1 METVSIIIISVLSV
15 IFFFLSLIIVNQKEA
30 KIMQRLGKFH
40 SVRRA
45 GVSFRIPLIDQVAG
59 LQNLQIQEL
68 RVPVETIT
76 QDKVTLKI
84 EVAIQYLIKA
94 DLDSIKNSFYE
105 LSDSTAQI
113 ESFVFDAVRAE
124 VPKMELDMV
133 YENKDNIANTV
144 MEGLNSLLS
153 SYGFDIKKTLV
164 VDILPDSKVVDAMN
178 AINEQKRLRQAAEEK
193 GEAEKILIIKAAEAE
208 RESKKLHGEG
218 VALQQ
223 MAVLKG
229 REQAIKDLTTSTNMQ
244 IKDATE
250 LVMKLIDQDTLIS
263 MGEKNKNVIFMT
275 SDIGIKGKVMEA
287 MVGADVVTNHQNNL
301 S

>member
-1 METVSIIIISVLSV
+1 MENLAIIIFSVLAV
-15 IFFFLSLIIVNQKEA
+15 ILLLFSIVIVNQKQA
-30 KIMQRLGKFH
+30 KIIQRLGKFQ
-40 SVRRA
+40 SVRKA
-45 GVSFRIPLIDQVAG
+45 GISLRIPLIDQVVG
-59 LQNLQIQEL
+59 IQNLQIQEL

-94 DLDSIKNSFYE
+94 DMESIKNSFYE
-105 LSDSTAQI
+105 LADSTAQI

-153 SYGFDIKKTLV
+153 NYGFDIKKTLV
-164 VDILPDSKVVDAMN
+164 VDILPDAKVVDAMN

-208 RESKKLHGEG
+208 KESKKLQGEG

-229 REQAIKDLTTSTNMQ
+229 REKAIKDLTVGTNME

-250 LVMKLIDQDTLIS
+250 LVIKLIDQETLIS

-275 SDIGIKGKVMEA
+275 SDLGMKGKMMEA
-287 MVGADVVTNHQNNL
+287 MVGADVVSNQHQN
-301 S
+301 

>member
-1 METVSIIIISVLSV
+1 MENFIIIISSVLALILILFS
-15 IFFFLSLIIVNQKEA
+15 IIIVNQKQA
-30 KIMQRLGKFH
+30 KIIQRLGKFQ

-45 GVSFRIPLIDQVAG
+45 GISLRIPIIDQVVG
-59 LQNLQIQEL
+59 IQNLQIQEL

-94 DLDSIKNSFYE
+94 DVESIKNSFYE
-105 LSDSTAQI
+105 LADSTAQI

-153 SYGFDIKKTLV
+153 NYGFDIKKTLV

-193 GEAEKILIIKAAEAE
+193 GEADKILIIKAAEAE
-208 RESKKLHGEG
+208 KESKKLQGEG

-229 REQAIKDLTTSTNMQ
+229 REKAIKDLTVGTNME

-275 SDIGIKGKVMEA
+275 SDIGMKGKVMEA
-287 MVGADVVTNHQNNL
+287 MVGADVVNAQHKN
-301 S
+301 

>member
-1 METVSIIIISVLSV
+1 MGTFAIIIFILLTV
-15 IFFFLSLIIVNQKEA
+15 IFLFFSIIIVNQKQA
-30 KIMQRLGKFH
+30 KIIQRLGKFQ

-45 GVSFRIPLIDQVAG
+45 GINFRIPIIDQVAG
-59 LQNLQIQEL
+59 VQNLQIQEL

-84 EVAIQYLIKA
+84 EVAIQYLIKE
-94 DLDSIKNSFYE
+94 DVNSIKNSFYE

-124 VPKMELDMV
+124 VPKMELDTV

-153 SYGFDIKKTLV
+153 NYGFDIKKTLV

-193 GEAEKILIIKAAEAE
+193 GEADKILIIKAAEAE
-208 RESKKLHGEG
+208 KESKKLQGEG

-229 REQAIKDLTTSTNMQ
+229 REKAIKDLTVGTNMEV
-244 IKDATE
+244 KDATE

-275 SDIGIKGKVMEA
+275 SDLGVKGKVMEG
-287 MVGADVVTNHQNNL
+287 MVGAEIVNNQHQN
-301 S
+301 

>member
-1 METVSIIIISVLSV
+1 METVLIIIFLVFSV
-15 IFFFLSLIIVNQKEA
+15 IFFFLSMIIVNQKEA

-45 GVSFRIPLIDQVAG
+45 GISFRIPLIDQVAG
-59 LQNLQIQEL
+59 IQNLQIQEL

-76 QDKVTLKI
+76 KDKVTLKI

-94 DLDSIKNSFYE
+94 DVDSIQNSFYE
-105 LSDSTAQI
+105 LADSTAQI

-133 YENKDNIANTV
+133 YENKDHIANTV

-153 SYGFDIKKTLV
+153 NYGFDIKKTLV
-164 VDILPDSKVVDAMN
+164 VDILPDAKVVGAMN

-193 GEAEKILIIKAAEAE
+193 GEADKILIIKAAEAE
-208 RESKKLHGEG
+208 KESKKLQGEG

-229 REQAIKDLTTSTNMQ
+229 REKAIKDLTVGTNMEV
-244 IKDATE
+244 KDATE

-263 MGEKNKNVIFMT
+263 MGEKNKNVIFMP
-275 SDIGIKGKVMEA
+275 SDLGIKGQVMEA
-287 MVGADVVTNHQNNL
+287 MVGSEVVTNHQKN
-301 S
+301 

>member
-1 METVSIIIISVLSV
+1 MENLTPILLIVLAV
-15 IFFFLSLIIVNQKEA
+15 IFLLLSIIIVNQKQA
-30 KIMQRLGKFH
+30 KIVQRLGKFQ

-45 GVSFRIPLIDQVAG
+45 GISFRIPIIDQVAG
-59 LQNLQIQEL
+59 VQNLQIQEL

-84 EVAIQYLIKA
+84 EVAIQYLIKDDA
-94 DLDSIKNSFYE
+94 DSIQNSFYE
-105 LSDSTAQI
+105 LADSSAQI

-124 VPKMELDMV
+124 VPKMELDNV

-144 MEGLNSLLS
+144 MEGLNTLLS
-153 SYGFDIKKTLV
+153 NYGFDIKKTLV

-193 GEAEKILIIKAAEAE
+193 GEADKILIIKAAEAE
-208 RESKKLHGEG
+208 KESKKLHGEG

-229 REQAIKDLTTSTNMQ
+229 REKAIKDLTVGTNMQ

-263 MGEKNKNVIFMT
+263 MGEKNQNVIFMT
-275 SDIGIKGKVMEA
+275 SDLGIKGQVMEA
-287 MVGADVVTNHQNNL
+287 MVGTDIVSKQL
-301 S
+301 KK

>member
-1 METVSIIIISVLSV
+1 MENFIIIISSVLALILILFS
-15 IFFFLSLIIVNQKEA
+15 IIIVNQKQA
-30 KIMQRLGKFH
+30 KIIQRLGKFQ

-45 GVSFRIPLIDQVAG
+45 GISLRIPLIDQVVG
-59 LQNLQIQEL
+59 VQNLQIQEL

-94 DLDSIKNSFYE
+94 DVESIKNSFYE

-153 SYGFDIKKTLV
+153 NYGFDIKKTLV

-193 GEAEKILIIKAAEAE
+193 GEADKILIIKAAEAE
-208 RESKKLHGEG
+208 KESKKLQGEG

-229 REQAIKDLTTSTNMQ
+229 REKAIKDLTVGTNME

-275 SDIGIKGKVMEA
+275 SDIGMKGKVMEA
-287 MVGADVVTNHQNNL
+287 MVGADVVNAQHKN
-301 S
+301 

>member
-1 METVSIIIISVLSV
+1 METVLIIIFLVFSV
-15 IFFFLSLIIVNQKEA
+15 IFFFLSMIIVNQKEA

-40 SVRRA
+40 SVRKA
-45 GVSFRIPLIDQVAG
+45 GISFRIPLIDQVVG

-94 DLDSIKNSFYE
+94 DVDSIKNSFYE

-133 YENKDNIANTV
+133 YENKDHIANTV

-153 SYGFDIKKTLV
+153 NYGFDIKKTLV
-164 VDILPDSKVVDAMN
+164 VDILPDAKVVGAMN

-193 GEAEKILIIKAAEAE
+193 GEADKILIIKAAEAE
-208 RESKKLHGEG
+208 KESKKLQGEG

-229 REQAIKDLTTSTNMQ
+229 REKAIKDLTVGTNMEV
-244 IKDATE
+244 KDATE

-263 MGEKNKNVIFMT
+263 MGEKNKNVIFMP
-275 SDIGIKGKVMEA
+275 SDLGIKGQVMEA
-287 MVGADVVTNHQNNL
+287 MVGSEVVTNHQKN
-301 S
+301 

>member
-1 METVSIIIISVLSV
+1 MGNLLIIIICLIAIVVL
-15 IFFFLSLIIVNQKEA
+15 IFSMIIVNQKEA
-30 KIMQRLGKFH
+30 KIVQRLGKFH
-40 SVRRA
+40 SVKRA
-45 GVSFRIPLIDQVAG
+45 GVSFRIPIIDQVIG
-59 LQNLQIQEL
+59 VQNLQIQEL

-84 EVAIQYLIKA
+84 EVAIQYLIKN
-94 DLDSIKNSFYE
+94 DTDSIQNSFYE
-105 LSDSTAQI
+105 LADSESQI

-124 VPKMELDMV
+124 VPKMELDNV

-153 SYGFDIKKTLV
+153 NYGFDIKKALV

-193 GEAEKILIIKAAEAE
+193 GEADKILIIKAAEAE
-208 RESKKLHGEG
+208 KESKKLQGEG

-229 REQAIKDLTTSTNMQ
+229 REKAIKDLTVGTNMEV
-244 IKDATE
+244 KDATE

-275 SDIGIKGKVMEA
+275 SDLGIKGKVMEA
-287 MVGADVVTNHQNNL
+287 MVGADAVTNQHKN
-301 S
+301 

>member
-1 METVSIIIISVLSV
+1 MTIFINVAIAFFTLLLLLLSIV
-15 IFFFLSLIIVNQKEA
+15 IVNQKQA
-30 KIMQRLGKFH
+30 KIIQRLGKFQ
-40 SVRRA
+40 SVRKA
-45 GVSFRIPLIDQVAG
+45 GISLRIPFIDQIVG
-59 LQNLQIQEL
+59 NQNLQIQEL

-84 EVAIQYLIKA
+84 EVAIQYQIKN
-94 DLDSIKNSFYE
+94 DVDSIKNSFYE
-105 LSDSTAQI
+105 LADSEGQI

-144 MEGLNSLLS
+144 MTGLNTLLS
-153 SYGFDIKKTLV
+153 SYGFDIKKALV

-178 AINEQKRLRQAAEEK
+178 AINEQKRLREAAEEK
-193 GEAEKILIIKAAEAE
+193 GEAEKILVIKAAEAE
-208 RESKKLHGEG
+208 KESKRLQGEG

-229 REQAIKDLTTSTNMQ
+229 REKAIKDLTVGTNMEV
-244 IKDATE
+244 KDATE

-263 MGEKNKNVIFMT
+263 MGETNKNVVFM
-275 SDIGIKGKVMEA
+275 SHGLGMKNEIIEGVA
-287 MVGADVVTNHQNNL
+287 GAKKAEQILN
-301 S
+301 

>member
-1 METVSIIIISVLSV
+1 METVSIIIFIGLAV
-15 IFFFLSLIIVNQKEA
+15 IFFFLSMIIVNQKEA

-45 GVSFRIPLIDQVAG
+45 GISFRIPFIDQVAG
-59 LQNLQIQEL
+59 IQNLQIQEL

-94 DLDSIKNSFYE
+94 DVDSIQNSFYE
-105 LSDSTAQI
+105 LADSTAQI

-133 YENKDNIANTV
+133 YENKDHIANTV

-193 GEAEKILIIKAAEAE
+193 GEADKILIIKAAEAE
-208 RESKKLHGEG
+208 KESKKLQGEG

-229 REQAIKDLTTSTNMQ
+229 REKAIKDLTVGTNMQ
-244 IKDATE
+244 IKDATD

-275 SDIGIKGKVMEA
+275 SDIGVKGKVMEA
-287 MVGADVVTNHQNNL
+287 MVGADVVKNHQNN
-301 S
+301 

>member
-1 METVSIIIISVLSV
+1 MEILTIILIVVAIL
-15 IFFFLSLIIVNQKEA
+15 IFFLSMIIVNQKQA
-30 KIMQRLGKFH
+30 KIVQRLGKFQ

-45 GVSFRIPLIDQVAG
+45 GISFRIPIIDQVAG
-59 LQNLQIQEL
+59 IQNLQIQEL

-94 DLDSIKNSFYE
+94 DVDSIKNSFYE

-133 YENKDNIANTV
+133 YENKDHIANTV
-144 MEGLNSLLS
+144 MEGLNTLLS

-193 GEAEKILIIKAAEAE
+193 GEADKILIIKAAEAE
-208 RESKKLHGEG
+208 KESKKLQGEG

-229 REQAIKDLTTSTNMQ
+229 REKAIKDLTVGTNMQ

-275 SDIGIKGKVMEA
+275 SDLGVKGQVMEA
-287 MVGADVVTNHQNNL
+287 MVGAEVATNHQKN
-301 S
+301 

>member
-1 METVSIIIISVLSV
+1 METLAIIPLILIGIILLLSSIIIVK
-15 IFFFLSLIIVNQKEA
+15 QKQA
-30 KIMQRLGKFH
+30 KIIQRLGKFQ

-45 GVSFRIPLIDQVAG
+45 GISFRIPIIDQVAG
-59 LQNLQIQEL
+59 VQNLQIQEL

-94 DLDSIKNSFYE
+94 DMESIQNSFYE
-105 LSDSTAQI
+105 LADSTAQI

-193 GEAEKILIIKAAEAE
+193 GEADKILIIKAAEAE
-208 RESKKLHGEG
+208 KESKKLQGEG

-229 REQAIKDLTTSTNMQ
+229 REKAIKDLTVGTNMQ

-263 MGEKNKNVIFMT
+263 MGEKNQNVIFMT
-275 SDIGIKGKVMEA
+275 SDLGMKGKVMEA
-287 MVGADVVTNHQNNL
+287 MVGADVVTNHQKN
-301 S
+301 

>member
-1 METVSIIIISVLSV
+1 MENFIIIACSVLGF
-15 IFFFLSLIIVNQKEA
+15 IFILLSIIIVNQKQA
-30 KIMQRLGKFH
+30 KIIQRLGKFQ

-45 GVSFRIPLIDQVAG
+45 GISLRIPIIDQVVG
-59 LQNLQIQEL
+59 IQNLQIQEL

-94 DLDSIKNSFYE
+94 DVESIKNSFYE
-105 LSDSTAQI
+105 LADSTAQI

-153 SYGFDIKKTLV
+153 NYGFDIKKTLV

-193 GEAEKILIIKAAEAE
+193 GEADKILIIKAAEAE
-208 RESKKLHGEG
+208 KESKKLQGEG

-229 REQAIKDLTTSTNMQ
+229 REKAIKDLTVGTNME

-275 SDIGIKGKVMEA
+275 SDIGMKGKVMEA
-287 MVGADVVTNHQNNL
+287 MVGADVVNAQHKN
-301 S
+301 

>member
-1 METVSIIIISVLSV
+1 MGNLLIIIFIVFALAVFVFS
-15 IFFFLSLIIVNQKEA
+15 IIIVNQKQA
-30 KIMQRLGKFH
+30 KIVQRLGKFH
-40 SVRRA
+40 SVKRA
-45 GVSFRIPLIDQVAG
+45 GVSFRIPILDQVAG
-59 LQNLQIQEL
+59 IQNLQIQEL

-84 EVAIQYLIKA
+84 EVAIQYLIK
-94 DLDSIKNSFYE
+94 DDTDSIQNSFYE
-105 LSDSTAQI
+105 LADSESQI

-124 VPKMELDMV
+124 VPKMELDNV

-144 MEGLNSLLS
+144 MEGLNTLLS
-153 SYGFDIKKTLV
+153 NYGFDIKKALV

-193 GEAEKILIIKAAEAE
+193 GEADKILIIKAAEAE
-208 RESKKLHGEG
+208 KESKKLQGEG

-229 REQAIKDLTTSTNMQ
+229 REKAIKDLTVGTNMEV
-244 IKDATE
+244 KDATE

-275 SDIGIKGKVMEA
+275 SDIGIKGQVMEA
-287 MVGADVVTNHQNNL
+287 MVGADIVSNQHKN
-301 S
+301 

>member
-1 METVSIIIISVLSV
+1 MENLTIIISIVLAV
-15 IFFFLSLIIVNQKEA
+15 IFLLFSIVIVNQKQA
-30 KIMQRLGKFH
+30 KIIQRLGKFQ

-45 GVSFRIPLIDQVAG
+45 GISLRIPIIDQVVG
-59 LQNLQIQEL
+59 VQNLQIQEL

-94 DLDSIKNSFYE
+94 DLNSIKNSFYE
-105 LSDSTAQI
+105 LADSTAQI

-144 MEGLNSLLS
+144 MQGLNSLLS
-153 SYGFDIKKTLV
+153 NYGFDIKKTLV
-164 VDILPDSKVVDAMN
+164 VDILPDAKVVDAMN

-208 RESKKLHGEG
+208 KESKRLQGEG

-229 REQAIKDLTTSTNMQ
+229 REKAIKDLTVGTNME

-263 MGEKNKNVIFMT
+263 MGEKNQNVVFMN
-275 SDIGIKGKVMEA
+275 SGIGVKGKIMEA
-287 MVGADVVTNHQNNL
+287 MAGADIISNQQKN
-301 S
+301 

>member
-1 METVSIIIISVLSV
+1 MENFIIIISIVLGI
-15 IFFFLSLIIVNQKEA
+15 IFLLLSIIIVNQKQA
-30 KIMQRLGKFH
+30 KIIQRLGKFQ

-45 GVSFRIPLIDQVAG
+45 GISLRIPLIDQVVG
-59 LQNLQIQEL
+59 VQNLQIQEL

-94 DLDSIKNSFYE
+94 DVESIKNSFYE

-153 SYGFDIKKTLV
+153 NYGFDIKKTLV

-193 GEAEKILIIKAAEAE
+193 GEADKILIIKAAEAE
-208 RESKKLHGEG
+208 KESKKLQGEG

-229 REQAIKDLTTSTNMQ
+229 REKAIKDLTVGTNME

-275 SDIGIKGKVMEA
+275 SDIGMKGKVMEA
-287 MVGADVVTNHQNNL
+287 MVGADVVNAQHKN
-301 S
+301 

>member
-1 METVSIIIISVLSV
+1 MENFIIIISIVLGI
-15 IFFFLSLIIVNQKEA
+15 IFLLLSIIIVNQKQA
-30 KIMQRLGKFH
+30 KIIQRLGKFQ

-45 GVSFRIPLIDQVAG
+45 GISLRIPLIDQVVG
-59 LQNLQIQEL
+59 VQNLQIQEL

-84 EVAIQYLIKA
+84 EVAIQYLIKT
-94 DLDSIKNSFYE
+94 DVESIKNSFYE

-153 SYGFDIKKTLV
+153 NYGFDIKKTLV

-193 GEAEKILIIKAAEAE
+193 GEADKILIIKAAEAE
-208 RESKKLHGEG
+208 KESKKLQGEG

-229 REQAIKDLTTSTNMQ
+229 REKAIKDLTVGTNME

-275 SDIGIKGKVMEA
+275 SDIGMKGKVMEA
-287 MVGADVVTNHQNNL
+287 MVGADVVNAQHKN
-301 S
+301 

>member
-1 METVSIIIISVLSV
+1 METVSIFIFVGISVL
-15 IFFFLSLIIVNQKEA
+15 FFFMSMLIVNQKEA

-45 GVSFRIPLIDQVAG
+45 GISFRIPLIDQVAG
-59 LQNLQIQEL
+59 VQNLQIQEL

-94 DLDSIKNSFYE
+94 DVESIQNSFYE
-105 LSDSTAQI
+105 LADSTAQI

-124 VPKMELDMV
+124 VPKMELDNV

-144 MEGLNSLLS
+144 MEGLNTLLS
-153 SYGFDIKKTLV
+153 NYGFDIKKTLV
-164 VDILPDSKVVDAMN
+164 VDILPDAKVVGAMN

-193 GEAEKILIIKAAEAE
+193 GEADKILIIKAAEAE
-208 RESKKLHGEG
+208 KESKKLHGEG

-229 REQAIKDLTTSTNMQ
+229 REKAIQDLTSSTNMQ

-275 SDIGIKGKVMEA
+275 SDIGITGKVMEGI
-287 MVGADVVTNHQNNL
+287 VGSEVVTNHHKN
-301 S
+301 

>member
-1 METVSIIIISVLSV
+1 METVLIIIFLVFSV
-15 IFFFLSLIIVNQKEA
+15 IFFFLSMIIVNQKEA

-45 GVSFRIPLIDQVAG
+45 GISFRVPLIDQVAG
-59 LQNLQIQEL
+59 IQNLQIQEL

-76 QDKVTLKI
+76 KDKVTLKI

-94 DLDSIKNSFYE
+94 DVDSIQNSFYE
-105 LSDSTAQI
+105 LADSTAQI

-133 YENKDNIANTV
+133 YENKDHIANTV

-153 SYGFDIKKTLV
+153 NYGFDIKKTLV
-164 VDILPDSKVVDAMN
+164 VDILPDAKVVGAMN

-193 GEAEKILIIKAAEAE
+193 GEADKILIIKAAEAE
-208 RESKKLHGEG
+208 KESKKLQGEG

-229 REQAIKDLTTSTNMQ
+229 REKAIKDLTVGTNMEV
-244 IKDATE
+244 KDATD

-275 SDIGIKGKVMEA
+275 SDIGVKGKVMEA
-287 MVGADVVTNHQNNL
+287 MVGADVVKNHQKN
-301 S
+301 

>member
-1 METVSIIIISVLSV
+1 METVSIIILTGIAI
-15 IFFFLSLIIVNQKEA
+15 IFFFLSMIIVNQKQA

-45 GVSFRIPLIDQVAG
+45 GISFRIPLIDQVAG
-59 LQNLQIQEL
+59 VQSLQIQEL

-94 DLDSIKNSFYE
+94 DVESIQNSFYE
-105 LSDSTAQI
+105 LADSTAQI

-164 VDILPDSKVVDAMN
+164 VDILPDAKVVGAMN

-193 GEAEKILIIKAAEAE
+193 GEADKILIIKAAEAE
-208 RESKKLHGEG
+208 KESKKLQGEG

-229 REQAIKDLTTSTNMQ
+229 REKAIKDLTVGTNMEV
-244 IKDATE
+244 KDATE

-275 SDIGIKGKVMEA
+275 SDLGVKGQVMEA
-287 MVGADVVTNHQNNL
+287 MVGSEVVTNHYKN
-301 S
+301 

>member
-1 METVSIIIISVLSV
+1 METLAIIPLILVGIILLLSSIIIVK
-15 IFFFLSLIIVNQKEA
+15 QKQA
-30 KIMQRLGKFH
+30 KIIQRLGKFQ

-45 GVSFRIPLIDQVAG
+45 GISFRIPIIDQVAG
-59 LQNLQIQEL
+59 VQNLQIQEL

-94 DLDSIKNSFYE
+94 DMESIQNSFYE
-105 LSDSTAQI
+105 LADSTAQI

-193 GEAEKILIIKAAEAE
+193 GEADKILIIKAAEAE
-208 RESKKLHGEG
+208 KESKKLQGEG

-229 REQAIKDLTTSTNMQ
+229 REKAIKDLTVGTNMQ

-263 MGEKNKNVIFMT
+263 MGEKNQNVIFMT
-275 SDIGIKGKVMEA
+275 SDLGMKGKVMEA
-287 MVGADVVTNHQNNL
+287 MVGADVVTNHQKN
-301 S
+301 

>member
-1 METVSIIIISVLSV
+1 MENLTIIISIVLAV
-15 IFFFLSLIIVNQKEA
+15 IFLLFSIVIVNQKQA
-30 KIMQRLGKFH
+30 KIIQRLGKFQ

-45 GVSFRIPLIDQVAG
+45 GISLRIPIIDQVVG
-59 LQNLQIQEL
+59 VQNLQIQEL

-105 LSDSTAQI
+105 LADSTAQI

-144 MEGLNSLLS
+144 MQGLNSLLS
-153 SYGFDIKKTLV
+153 NYGFDIKKTLV
-164 VDILPDSKVVDAMN
+164 VDILPDAKVVDAMN

-208 RESKKLHGEG
+208 KESKRLQGEG

-229 REQAIKDLTTSTNMQ
+229 REKAIKDLTVGTNME

-263 MGEKNKNVIFMT
+263 MGEKNQNVVFMN
-275 SDIGIKGKVMEA
+275 SGIGVKGKIMEA
-287 MVGADVVTNHQNNL
+287 MAGADIISNQQKN
-301 S
+301 

>member
-1 METVSIIIISVLSV
+1 MNFVPIIIISVVVLLLLLMS
-15 IFFFLSLIIVNQKEA
+15 IIIVNQKQA
-30 KIMQRLGKFH
+30 KIVQRLGKYQ
-40 SVRRA
+40 STRRA
-45 GVSFRIPLIDQVAG
+45 GISLRIPIIDQVAG
-59 LQNLQIQEL
+59 TQSLQIQEL

-76 QDKVTLKI
+76 KDKVTTKI
-84 EVAIQYLIKA
+84 EVAIQYQIKA
-94 DLDSIKNSFYE
+94 DSDSIKNSFYE
-105 LSDSTAQI
+105 LADSEGQI

-124 VPKMELDMV
+124 VPKMELDSV

-144 MEGLNSLLS
+144 MLGLNTLLS
-153 SYGFDIKKTLV
+153 SYGFDIKKALV

-193 GEAEKILIIKAAEAE
+193 GEAEKILVIKAAEAE

-229 REQAIKDLTTSTNMQ
+229 REKAIKDLTVGTNMA

-263 MGEKNKNVIFMT
+263 MGETNKNVVFMNT
-275 SDIGIKGKVMEA
+275 DLGAKGDIIEGMAGAKKV
-287 MVGADVVTNHQNNL
+287 ADQIN
-301 S
+301 

>member
-1 METVSIIIISVLSV
+1 METVSIIILIGIAV
-15 IFFFLSLIIVNQKEA
+15 IFFFLSMLIVNQKQA

-45 GVSFRIPLIDQVAG
+45 GVSFRIPFIDQVAG
-59 LQNLQIQEL
+59 VQSLQIQEL

-94 DLDSIKNSFYE
+94 DVESIQNSFYE
-105 LSDSTAQI
+105 LADSTAQI

-133 YENKDNIANTV
+133 YENKDHIANTV

-153 SYGFDIKKTLV
+153 NYGFDIKKTLV

-193 GEAEKILIIKAAEAE
+193 GEADKILIIKAAEAE
-208 RESKKLHGEG
+208 KESKKLQGEG

-229 REQAIKDLTTSTNMQ
+229 REQAIKDLTVGTNME

-250 LVMKLIDQDTLIS
+250 LVTKLIDQDTLIS

-287 MVGADVVTNHQNNL
+287 MVGAEVVTNHQKN
-301 S
+301 

>member
-45 GVSFRIPLIDQVAG
+45 GISFRIPLIDQVAG

-263 MGEKNKNVIFMT
+263 MGEKNKNVIFMN
-275 SDIGIKGKVMEA
+275 SEISLKGKVMEG
-287 MVGADVVTNHQNNL
+287 MVGADTITNHQNN
-301 S
+301 

>member
-1 METVSIIIISVLSV
+1 MENFIIIISIVLGI
-15 IFFFLSLIIVNQKEA
+15 IFLLLSIIIVNQKQA
-30 KIMQRLGKFH
+30 KIIQRLGKFQ

-45 GVSFRIPLIDQVAG
+45 GISLRIPLIDQVVG
-59 LQNLQIQEL
+59 VQNLQIQEL

-84 EVAIQYLIKA
+84 EVAIQYLIKT
-94 DLDSIKNSFYE
+94 DVDSIKNSFYE
-105 LSDSTAQI
+105 LADSTAQI

-153 SYGFDIKKTLV
+153 NYGFDIKKTLV

-193 GEAEKILIIKAAEAE
+193 GEADKILIIKAAEAE
-208 RESKKLHGEG
+208 KESKKLQGEG

-229 REQAIKDLTTSTNMQ
+229 REKAIKDLTVGTNME

-275 SDIGIKGKVMEA
+275 SDIGMKGKVMEA
-287 MVGADVVTNHQNNL
+287 MVGADVVNAQHKN
-301 S
+301 

>member
-45 GVSFRIPLIDQVAG
+45 GISFRIPLIDQVAG

>member
-1 METVSIIIISVLSV
+1 MENLSIIIFIGIAV
-15 IFFFLSLIIVNQKEA
+15 IFFFLSMIIVNQKQA

-40 SVRRA
+40 SVRKA
-45 GVSFRIPLIDQVAG
+45 GISFRIPLIDQVVG
-59 LQNLQIQEL
+59 IQNLQIQEL

-94 DLDSIKNSFYE
+94 DSDSIQNSFYE
-105 LSDSTAQI
+105 LSDSSAQI

-133 YENKDNIANTV
+133 YENKDHIANTV

-193 GEAEKILIIKAAEAE
+193 GEADKILIIKAAEAE
-208 RESKKLHGEG
+208 KESKKLHGEG

-229 REQAIKDLTTSTNMQ
+229 REKAIQDLTVGTNME

-275 SDIGIKGKVMEA
+275 SDIGIKGQVMEA
-287 MVGADVVTNHQNNL
+287 MVGADVVNNHQTN
-301 S
+301 

>member
-1 METVSIIIISVLSV
+1 METVLIIIFLVFSV
-15 IFFFLSLIIVNQKEA
+15 IFFFLSMIIVNQKEA

-45 GVSFRIPLIDQVAG
+45 GISFRIPLIDQVAG
-59 LQNLQIQEL
+59 IQNLQIQEL

-94 DLDSIKNSFYE
+94 DVDSIQNSFYE
-105 LSDSTAQI
+105 LADSTAQI

-133 YENKDNIANTV
+133 YENKDHIANTV
-144 MEGLNSLLS
+144 MEGLNTLLS

-164 VDILPDSKVVDAMN
+164 VDILPDAKVVGAMN

-193 GEAEKILIIKAAEAE
+193 GEADKILIIKAAEAE
-208 RESKKLHGEG
+208 KESKKLQGEG

-229 REQAIKDLTTSTNMQ
+229 REKAIKDLTVGTNMEV
-244 IKDATE
+244 KDATE

-275 SDIGIKGKVMEA
+275 SDLGIKGQVMEA
-287 MVGADVVTNHQNNL
+287 MVGSEVVTKHQKN
-301 S
+301 

>member
-1 METVSIIIISVLSV
+1 METVFVIIFSVLAV
-15 IFFFLSLIIVNQKEA
+15 IIFFLSLIIVNQKEA

-45 GVSFRIPLIDQVAG
+45 GISFRIPLIDQVVG
-59 LQNLQIQEL
+59 IQNLQIQEL

-94 DLDSIKNSFYE
+94 DVESIQNSFYE
-105 LSDSTAQI
+105 LADSTAQI

-124 VPKMELDMV
+124 VPKMELDNV

-144 MEGLNSLLS
+144 MEGLNTLLS
-153 SYGFDIKKTLV
+153 NYGFDIKKTLV
-164 VDILPDSKVVDAMN
+164 VDILPDAKVVGAMN

-193 GEAEKILIIKAAEAE
+193 GEADKILIIKAAEAE

-229 REQAIKDLTTSTNMQ
+229 REKAIQDLTASTNMQ

-275 SDIGIKGKVMEA
+275 SDIGIAGKVMEG
-287 MVGADVVTNHQNNL
+287 MVGADTITNHQKN
-301 S
+301 

>member
-1 METVSIIIISVLSV
+1 MENLAIIIFSVLAV
-15 IFFFLSLIIVNQKEA
+15 ILLLFSIVIVNQKQA
-30 KIMQRLGKFH
+30 KIIQRLGKFQ
-40 SVRRA
+40 SVRKA
-45 GVSFRIPLIDQVAG
+45 GISLRIPIIDQVVG
-59 LQNLQIQEL
+59 VQNLQIQEL

-94 DLDSIKNSFYE
+94 DMESIKNSFYE
-105 LSDSTAQI
+105 LADSTAQI

-164 VDILPDSKVVDAMN
+164 VDILPDAKVVDAMN

-208 RESKKLHGEG
+208 KESKKLQGEG

-229 REQAIKDLTTSTNMQ
+229 REKAIKDLTVGTNME

-250 LVMKLIDQDTLIS
+250 LVIKLIDQETLIS

-275 SDIGIKGKVMEA
+275 SDLGMKGKMMEA
-287 MVGADVVTNHQNNL
+287 MVGADVVSNQHKN
-301 S
+301 

>member
-1 METVSIIIISVLSV
+1 MENFIIIICSV
-15 IFFFLSLIIVNQKEA
+15 IAVLLILFSIIIVNQKQA
-30 KIMQRLGKFH
+30 KIIQRLGKFQ

-45 GVSFRIPLIDQVAG
+45 GISLRIPLIDQVVG
-59 LQNLQIQEL
+59 VQNLQIQEL

-94 DLDSIKNSFYE
+94 DVDSIKNSFYE
-105 LSDSTAQI
+105 LSDSSAQI

-153 SYGFDIKKTLV
+153 NYGFDIKKTLV

-193 GEAEKILIIKAAEAE
+193 GEADKILIIKAAEAE
-208 RESKKLHGEG
+208 KESKKLQGEG

-229 REQAIKDLTTSTNMQ
+229 REKAIKDLTVGTNME

-250 LVMKLIDQDTLIS
+250 LVIKLIDQETLVS

-275 SDIGIKGKVMEA
+275 SDLGMKGQVMEA
-287 MVGADVVTNHQNNL
+287 MVGADVVSNQYKN
-301 S
+301 

>member
-1 METVSIIIISVLSV
+1 MGIFIIIIFIVVGVL
-15 IFFFLSLIIVNQKEA
+15 FFLFSIIIVNQKQA
-30 KIMQRLGKFH
+30 KIVQRLGKFQ
-40 SVRRA
+40 SVKRA
-45 GVSFRIPLIDQVAG
+45 GISFRIPLIDQVAG
-59 LQNLQIQEL
+59 IQNLQIQEL

-94 DLDSIKNSFYE
+94 DVDSIKNSFYE
-105 LSDSTAQI
+105 LSDSSAQI

-133 YENKDNIANTV
+133 YENKDHIANTV

-153 SYGFDIKKTLV
+153 NYGFDIKKTLV

-193 GEAEKILIIKAAEAE
+193 GEADKILIIKAAEAE
-208 RESKKLHGEG
+208 KESKKLQGEG

-229 REQAIKDLTTSTNMQ
+229 REKAIKDLTVGTNME

-250 LVMKLIDQDTLIS
+250 LVIKLIDQETLVS

-275 SDIGIKGKVMEA
+275 SDLGMKGQVMEA
-287 MVGADVVTNHQNNL
+287 MVGADAVANQHKN
-301 S
+301 

>member
-1 METVSIIIISVLSV
+1 MEILTIIFSVIAV
-15 IFFFLSLIIVNQKEA
+15 IFFFLSLIIVNQKDA

-45 GVSFRIPLIDQVAG
+45 GISFRIPIIDQVAG
-59 LQNLQIQEL
+59 IQNLQIQEL

-153 SYGFDIKKTLV
+153 NYGFDIKKTLV

-287 MVGADVVTNHQNNL
+287 MVGADVVTNNQKNL

>member
-1 METVSIIIISVLSV
+1 MENFAMIIFIPIGIIFLLFSI
-15 IFFFLSLIIVNQKEA
+15 IIVNQKQA
-30 KIMQRLGKFH
+30 KIVQRLGKFQ

-45 GVSFRIPLIDQVAG
+45 GISFRIPIIDQVAG
-59 LQNLQIQEL
+59 VQSLQIQEL

-94 DLDSIKNSFYE
+94 DLESIQNSFYE
-105 LSDSTAQI
+105 LADSTAQI

-153 SYGFDIKKTLV
+153 NYGFDIKKTLV

-193 GEAEKILIIKAAEAE
+193 GEADKILIIKAAEAE
-208 RESKKLHGEG
+208 KESKKLQGEG

-229 REQAIKDLTTSTNMQ
+229 REKAIKDLTVGTNME

-275 SDIGIKGKVMEA
+275 SDLGVKGQVMEA
-287 MVGADVVTNHQNNL
+287 MVGADVVTNHQNN
-301 S
+301 

>member
-1 METVSIIIISVLSV
+1 MENLAIIIFSVLAV
-15 IFFFLSLIIVNQKEA
+15 ILLLFSIVIVNQKQA
-30 KIMQRLGKFH
+30 KIIQRLGKFQ
-40 SVRRA
+40 SVRKA
-45 GVSFRIPLIDQVAG
+45 GISLRIPLIDQVVG
-59 LQNLQIQEL
+59 VQNLQIQEL

-94 DLDSIKNSFYE
+94 DMESIKNSFYE
-105 LSDSTAQI
+105 LADSTAQI

-164 VDILPDSKVVDAMN
+164 VDILPDAKVVDAMN

-208 RESKKLHGEG
+208 KESKKLQGEG

-229 REQAIKDLTTSTNMQ
+229 REKAIKDLTVGTNME

-250 LVMKLIDQDTLIS
+250 LVIKLIDQETLIS

-275 SDIGIKGKVMEA
+275 SDLGMKGKMMEA
-287 MVGADVVTNHQNNL
+287 MVGADVVSNQHKN
-301 S
+301 